1 MAGDFV
7 KLYNTVVDF
16 KHNLAKIFLDKGFIL
31 ILNSVCVC
39 VCVYVCVCVCVLF
52 SVEEKSIINTD
63 LD

>member
-31 ILNSVCVC
+31 ILNFVC
-39 VCVYVCVCVCVLF
+39 VCVYLFVLF
-52 SVEEKSIINTD
+52 FVEEKSVINTN